1 MVQLDVATP
10 SFVSLTIGADP
21 INDAFKINYDG
32 AKAVD
37 QDVGV
42 THVINYKVTFKEY
55 AGIAAHTGSFNF
67 IIKCPETVVS
77 SAISKAIESFNYYD
91 VPNPAMSTIEAPVI
105 TLIPGVCFTIT
116 GYKLTLKDD
125 PAATLPEF
133 IAVAADLSGIVVNT
147 NDRQYVGEHSFTITS
162 LTSSSEEV
170 QAHDFKLTI

>member
-1 MVQLDVATP
+1 
-10 SFVSLTIGADP
+10 
-21 INDAFKINYDG
+21 
-32 AKAVD
+32 
-37 QDVGV
+37 
-42 THVINYKVTFKEY
+42 
-55 AGIAAHTGSFNF
+55 
-67 IIKCPETVVS
+67 
-77 SAISKAIESFNYYD
+77 
-91 VPNPAMSTIEAPVI
+91 MSTIEAPVI